1 MLVFFLHQ
9 TGENPIINEVSGMS
23 VLTGKIIF
31 FIRRLT
37 VRQVSIINVS
47 VLTTLVFQVF
57 CFAIVYY
64 FLVDTEFFKDNHNLL
79 HGP

>member
-31 FIRRLT
+31 L
-37 VRQVSIINVS
+37 
-47 VLTTLVFQVF
+47 
-57 CFAIVYY
+57 
-64 FLVDTEFFKDNHNLL
+64 
-79 HGP
+79 